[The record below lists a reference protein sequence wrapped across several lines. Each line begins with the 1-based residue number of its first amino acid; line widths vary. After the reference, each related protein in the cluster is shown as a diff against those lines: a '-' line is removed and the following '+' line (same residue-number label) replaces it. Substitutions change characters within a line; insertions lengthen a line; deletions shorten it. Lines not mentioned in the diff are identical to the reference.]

1 MNGACRRPSLALSD
15 VESSCHDFQQPDK
28 VRSDYSSSLC
38 GASSF
43 SSVPS
48 IMLCEVSGFNGIADN
63 RTTKRGSG
71 QLKVCLSDNEASL
84 SCGALKANAPRART
98 LSRVAVVPAT
108 IEIAPGQFASL
119 HGSTETQHAN
129 HRDFIRPCI
138 CLCCR
143 VELHCIHDAAISSC
157 VPIASWSIPWK
168 DHCRSVDTVESDCGS
183 RPRSGEPAA

>member
-1 MNGACRRPSLALSD
+1 M
-15 VESSCHDFQQPDK
+15 SS
-28 VRSDYSSSLC
+28 
-38 GASSF
+38 
-43 SSVPS
+43 
-48 IMLCEVSGFNGIADN
+48 EVSGFNGIADN

-119 HGSTETQHAN
+119 HGSAETQHAN

-143 VELHCIHDAAISSC
+143 VEVHCIRDASYFVCPDCLVVNPLEGSLPLGRHGGVGLWFKANEWG
-157 VPIASWSIPWK
+157 ASRLEHVLLRKHPGW
-168 DHCRSVDTVESDCGS
+168 
-183 RPRSGEPAA
+183 